1 MALNNSA
8 NVSTG
13 KPKIGGA
20 IYYAP
25 EGTTL
30 PTDATSDLDGAF
42 ENLGYVSDDGLTNAN
57 SIESET
63 IKAWGGDIVAT
74 SQTEKTDTF
83 ALKLIETL
91 RVAVLK
97 AIYGADN
104 VSGSTETGL
113 VVKANVKE
121 LQAAS
126 WVVDMVLNGNTLKRV
141 VIPRGKISELGDIV
155 YKDDEAIGYEP
166 TIEALPDSLGN
177 THYEYIKTADIIS
190 A

>member
-1 MALNNSA
+1 MSANNSA

-25 EGTTL
+25 EGTPL
-30 PTDATSDLDGAF
+30 PTDAVSNLNASF
-42 ENLGYVSDDGLTNAN
+42 ENLGYVSEDGLTNAN
-57 SIESET
+57 SITSEN
-63 IKAWGGDIVAT
+63 IKAWGGDIVNST
-74 SQTEKTDTF
+74 QTEKGDTF
-83 ALKLIETL
+83 AFKLIEVI

-97 AIYGADN
+97 AIYGSDN
-104 VSGSTETGL
+104 VTGEL
-113 VVKANVKE
+113 DTGIQVKANAKE
-121 LQAAS
+121 IKAAS
-126 WVVDMVLNGNTLKRV
+126 WVVDMILNGSTLKRV

-166 TIEALPDSLGN
+166 TIEALPDTDGN
-177 THYEYIKTADIIS
+177 THYEYIKGSEVVS

>member
-30 PTDATSDLDGAF
+30 PTDATSTLNGAF
-42 ENLGYVSDDGLTNAN
+42 ENLGYVSDDGLTNSN
-57 SIESET
+57 TIESET

-74 SQTEKTDTF
+74 SQTDKQDTF
-83 ALKLIETL
+83 QLKLIETL

-97 AIYGADN
+97 AIYGAEN
-104 VSGSTETGL
+104 VSGSAETGIT
-113 VVKANVKE
+113 VKANVKE
-121 LQAAS
+121 LKTAS
-126 WVVDMVLNGNTLKRV
+126 WVVDMILNGNTLKRV

-166 TIEALPDSLGN
+166 TITALPDSLGN
-177 THYEYIKTADIIS
+177 THYEYIKTSEVVS